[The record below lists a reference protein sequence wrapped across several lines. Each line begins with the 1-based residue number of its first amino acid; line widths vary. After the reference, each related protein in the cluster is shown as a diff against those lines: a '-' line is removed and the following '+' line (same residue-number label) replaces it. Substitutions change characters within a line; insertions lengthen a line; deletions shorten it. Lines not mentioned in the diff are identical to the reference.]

1 MTKLLLYYALRP
13 LADPWAIRLWQ
24 HELAFRLGLR
34 GRIVVSPQ
42 GLHGTV
48 GGDPRRLEQYATAT
62 RQHPALADL
71 RFCRLDGSAGATLP
85 RLSVAVHREIVAFGA
100 SEELR
105 IGDSGVLGG
114 GGRQLSPR
122 EVHDL
127 VARRG
132 PEVVFLDG
140 RNRYEA
146 EVGRFR
152 GAHVPDVDAARDFL
166 RELDS
171 GKLDEFKHRPVITYC
186 DSGLRSEI
194 LMSLMANRGFT
205 EIYQL
210 DGGIVTYGSDYADD
224 GLWEGALYLLGDRV
238 RILFRHHPVVLGRCE
253 SCGAST
259 CSYRDCVAPLCGD
272 HALLCNG
279 CADFALCAAHRN

>member
-1 MTKLLLYYALRP
+1 MTRLLLYYALRP

-24 HELAFRLGLR
+24 HELAMRLGLR

-42 GLHGTV
+42 GLQGTV
-48 GGDPRRLEQYATAT
+48 GGDPQRLEQYASAT
-62 RQHPALADL
+62 RQHPGFADL
-71 RFCRLDGSAGATLP
+71 RFRRIQGSGDGDLP
-85 RLSVAVHREIVAFGA
+85 PLTCTVHRELVAFGT

-105 IGDSGVLGG
+105 VGDAARAG

-132 PEVVFLDG
+132 TEVAFLDG

-146 EVGRFR
+146 RVGRFR
-152 GAHVPDVDAARDFL
+152 GAVVPDVDAARDFL

-171 GKLDEFKHRPVITYC
+171 GRLDELKHRPVVTYC
-186 DSGLRSEI
+186 EAGLRSEL
-194 LMSLMANRGFT
+194 LMSLLVNRGFT
-205 EIYQL
+205 EVYQL
-210 DGGIVTYGSDYADD
+210 DGGIVSYGSDFADD
-224 GLWEGALYLLGDRV
+224 GLWEGALYVLGNRV
-238 RILFRHHPVVLGRCE
+238 QILFSDHPAILGRCE

-259 CSYRDCVAPLCGD
+259 YSYRACVAPQCGQ